1 MQFTQKGIEK
11 EDMMCYDDVIINPSL
26 VQREP
31 DHWVLTVLINA
42 SRVWKGFSHQIISYG
57 DVKEVRL

>member
-1 MQFTQKGIEK
+1 
-11 EDMMCYDDVIINPSL
+11 MMCYDDVIINPSL